1 MNKPNYAKL
10 CEEALSRPGEK
21 EKTLVLQA
29 CCAPCS
35 SWCLTYLQG
44 KIKIKALYYNPNI
57 LDEGEY
63 EKRQAELKR
72 LVGILS
78 EEYPEA
84 EIEFLPGRKEP
95 EKYLEAVKG
104 LEKEPEGGRRC
115 EKCFELRL
123 REAARVARESGAD
136 YFSTTL
142 TISPLKNAE
151 LINTIGERISKEEGI
166 AFLPSDFKKKDGYKH
181 SVELSAKYG
190 LYRQNYCGCPFS
202 MRTEES
208 RTEHEET
215 T

>member
-1 MNKPNYAKL
+1 MAAEGMN
-10 CEEALSRPGEK
+10 
-21 EKTLVLQA
+21 EKTLVIQS

-57 LDEGEY
+57 VDEDEY
-63 EKRQAELKR
+63 AKREAELER
-72 LVGILS
+72 LVEILS
-78 EEYPEA
+78 QEYPESS
-84 EIEFLPGRKEP
+84 IEFVPGTKEP
-95 EKYLEAVKG
+95 EKFLEIAKG
-104 LEKEPEGGRRC
+104 LEKEPEGGKRC

-123 REAARVARESGAD
+123 REAAKVAKEIGAD

-151 LINTIGERISKEEGI
+151 LINEIGERISKEEGI
-166 AFLPSDFKKKDGYKH
+166 LFLPSDFKKKDGYKH

-202 MRTEES
+202 RNMEK
-208 RTEHEET
+208 
-215 T
+215 